1 MTEEALLLRARHGP
15 VLWLTIN
22 RPGVHN
28 AMNSMLV
35 RALGAA
41 VLQAGDDE
49 TVRVVVLTGAGD
61 HAFTAGADIREIADF
76 GPAEMK
82 RYNRHWLDLYRAIE
96 LCPKPVIA
104 SVHGWATGGGTETS
118 LACDFVVCS
127 EDARFGLAEINIGVI
142 PGAGAA
148 VRLTRWLGRL
158 KAKEILMLGRFIT
171 GEEAIALN
179 LANRCVA
186 AEELEAATTVLA
198 EELAAKAPLA
208 LAAAKSCINTGADP
222 GFDSALEYEL
232 REFLMLFSTE
242 DQKEGMRAFLEK
254 RAPEY
259 RGR

>member
-1 MTEEALLLRARHGP
+1 MTQETHLLSERRGP
-15 VLWLTIN
+15 VLWLTLN
-22 RPGVHN
+22 RPSVHN
-28 AMNSMLV
+28 AMNSALV
-35 RALGAA
+35 CALGAA
-41 VLQAGDDE
+41 VLQAGEDRA
-49 TVRVVVLTGAGD
+49 VRVVVLTGAGD
-61 HAFTAGADIREIADF
+61 RAFSAGADIREIAGF

-82 RYNRHWLDLYRAIE
+82 RYNRNWLDLYRAIE

-127 EDARFGLAEINIGVI
+127 EDARFGLAEVNIGVI

-158 KAKEILMLGRFIT
+158 KAKEILMLGRFIP
-171 GEEAIALN
+171 GEEAVALN

-186 AEELEAATTVLA
+186 AEELHTVTTALA

-208 LAAAKSCINTGADP
+208 LAAAKSCVNTGADP

-232 REFLMLFSTE
+232 REFLMLFTTE

-254 RAPEY
+254 REPEF